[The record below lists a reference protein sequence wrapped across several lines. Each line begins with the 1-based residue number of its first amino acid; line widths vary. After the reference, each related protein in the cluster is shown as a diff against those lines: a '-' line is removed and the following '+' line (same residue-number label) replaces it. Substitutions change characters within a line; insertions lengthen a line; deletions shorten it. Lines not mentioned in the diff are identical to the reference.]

1 MAEEEKNERMLSPQ
15 MIKTFGAMAGGVV
28 EACSLQPL
36 DVLKTRMQIS
46 GKGLFPTLKTTLK
59 NEGVTALYKGL
70 SPFCTHLVLK
80 YSVRWWFNDT
90 YRKLLAS
97 EDGTVST
104 PASFLAGLM
113 SGVTEAVLI
122 VTPFEVVKTRL
133 QTQVSFGTKLKY
145 NGPLDVV
152 RKVIKEEGVQSLW
165 KGNGPTMVRQGWNQ
179 LLLFGPYG
187 IIKEAV
193 FDKKFHEPFGDPPNN
208 SSRDIGGLARP
219 SDEQSIRRGQNTPHE
234 PKRGRQSAQVYQH
247 VSVHFGRPEKRRHS
261 STLAWMFY
269 AHFPRGTRDGYH
281 VHGGRDVS
289 EVVQLNLN

>member
-46 GKGLFPTLKTTLK
+46 GKGLFTTVSTTLK
-59 NEGVTALYKGL
+59 KEGVTALYKGL

-90 YRKLLAS
+90 YRSLLAD

-145 NGPLDVV
+145 NGPIDVV

-193 FDKKFHEPFGDPPNN
+193 FDKKFHEPLEFHQTIMLGTLVGSLGPLTNN
-208 SSRDIGGLARP
+208 PFDVAKTRLMNQREVGKARKYTNMFQCILDVLKTEGLLPLWRGCLMRIARVAP
-219 SDEQSIRRGQNTPHE
+219 GMGIT
-234 PKRGRQSAQVYQH
+234 
-247 VSVHFGRPEKRRHS
+247 F
-261 STLAWMFY
+261 T
-269 AHFPRGTRDGYH
+269 
-281 VHGGRDVS
+281 
-289 EVVQLNLN
+289 VVETFQKWFN

>member
-46 GKGLFPTLKTTLK
+46 GQGLLPTLTRTLK
-59 NEGVTALYKGL
+59 NEGVLALYKGL

-90 YRKLLAS
+90 YRSLLADK
-97 EDGTVST
+97 DGKVST

-145 NGPLDVV
+145 NGPVDVV

-193 FDKKFHEPFGDPPNN
+193 FDKKFHEPLETHQTILLGTLVGSLGPLTNN
-208 SSRDIGGLARP
+208 PFDVAKTRLMNQREVGKARKYTNMFQCILDVLKKEGILALWRGCFMRISRVAPGMGI
-219 SDEQSIRRGQNTPHE
+219 T
-234 PKRGRQSAQVYQH
+234 
-247 VSVHFGRPEKRRHS
+247 F
-261 STLAWMFY
+261 T
-269 AHFPRGTRDGYH
+269 
-281 VHGGRDVS
+281 
-289 EVVQLNLN
+289 VVETFQKWFN